1 MKKILF
7 LWVFLFALPVLS
19 AAENN
24 CTIDQQVPIQLMEQE
39 LKRNFKVLKKENPP
53 IYYLSYIYQETEQN
67 QLTATYGGISTEY
80 SLTTGNIEVQARAGS
95 SKMDNT
101 RSLRGERDDWGTLYS
116 AVSTPYDLDK
126 KGFLASL
133 WRLTN
138 SAALKAQENFARVKN
153 NVRNMAVNKDQSDDF
168 VFPPVSLFCHE
179 EPLQEIDLQ
188 KVKELLLPISQ
199 MPKGKKNILDSSFSF
214 STRQGHRYFVDSR
227 GTKIK
232 TPFSFIRLT
241 YSLYGRGADGME
253 ISRFGDYNLRSMA
266 DLPTAQKL
274 AADVQKSMD
283 ELESLALA
291 PEGMPDSA
299 PVILKGRAAAVFAHE
314 VMGHRLEGDD
324 QKNASSGQTLTG
336 KVGQQV
342 ISPLISITAEPTLKE
357 FNQEPLRGYYEY
369 DDEGV
374 KAQAVTLIEKGILKN
389 FMMKSSPIEGF
400 SLSNGHGRKNTGFRA
415 AARMSVL
422 RVKAENTISYDEL
435 EQKLLAE
442 IKRQNKPYGYIVED
456 LSGGFTFTTSAM
468 PQSFKLETKMV
479 YKVYPDGKKEL
490 VRGLDIVGTP
500 LVSFSRIVAV
510 ADDDTIFNGS
520 CGSTSGWV
528 PQSNISP
535 SLLFES
541 MELEKSAKSH
551 YKPPILP
558 APDVKKEKKK

>member
-67 QLTATYGGISTEY
+67 QLTATYGGISAEY

-101 RSLRGERDDWGTLYS
+101 RSLRGERDDWSTLYS

-283 ELESLALA
+283 ELEALAVA
-291 PEGMPDSA
+291 PEGIPDSA

-400 SLSNGHGRKNTGFRA
+400 CASNGHGRKNTGFRA

-500 LVSFSRIVAV
+500 LVSFSRIVAA

>member
-7 LWVFLFALPVLS
+7 LAVLVSGFPVLG
-19 AAENN
+19 AAQNN
-24 CTIDQQVPIQLMEQE
+24 CTIGQQVPIQLMQQE

-53 IYYLSYIYQETEQN
+53 IYYLSYIYQESVQH

-80 SLTTGNIEVQARAGS
+80 SWTTGDIEVQARAGS
-95 SKMDNT
+95 PKMDNT
-101 RSLRGERDDWGTLYS
+101 RSLRGERDDWSTLYS
-116 AVSTPYDLDK
+116 SVSTPYDLDK

-199 MPKGKKNILDSSFSF
+199 MTKGKKTILDSSFSF

-227 GTKIK
+227 GTQIK

-283 ELESLALA
+283 ELEALAVA
-291 PEGMPDSA
+291 PEGIPDSA
-299 PVILKGRAAAVFAHE
+299 PVILKGRAAAVFAHG

-342 ISPLISITAEPTLKE
+342 ISPLITITAEPTLKE

-400 SLSNGHGRKNTGFRA
+400 SLSNGHGRKSIGLRA

-422 RVKAENTISYDEL
+422 RVKAEKTISYDEL

-456 LSGGFTFTTSAM
+456 LSGGFTFTTSSM

-500 LVSFSRIVAV
+500 LVSFSRIVAA

>member
-67 QLTATYGGISTEY
+67 QLTATYGGISAEY
-80 SLTTGNIEVQARAGS
+80 NLTTGNIEVQARAGS

-101 RSLRGERDDWGTLYS
+101 RSLRGERDDWSTLYS

-274 AADVQKSMD
+274 AADVQKSME

-400 SLSNGHGRKNTGFRA
+400 CASNGHGRKNTGFRA

-500 LVSFSRIVAV
+500 LVSFSRIVAA

>member
-19 AAENN
+19 VAENN

-67 QLTATYGGISTEY
+67 QLTATYGGISAEY

-95 SKMDNT
+95 PKMDNT
-101 RSLRGERDDWGTLYS
+101 RSLRGERDDWSTLYS

-283 ELESLALA
+283 ELEALAVA
-291 PEGMPDSA
+291 PEGIPDSA

-400 SLSNGHGRKNTGFRA
+400 CASNGHGRKNTGFRA

-500 LVSFSRIVAV
+500 LVSFSRIVAA

-541 MELEKSAKSH
+541 MELEKSAQSH